1 MSEAAIRRLRFASGL
16 VLFAYISL
24 HLINHALG
32 VISLDLAERG
42 LGLAVVVWH
51 SRPGTVLLYGA
62 AAVHFGLALRTV
74 FLRRHWRLPL
84 IEIVRLA
91 SGFSLP
97 LLLIGHVV
105 TTRVAAVFFEI
116 PPSYARIVTLLV
128 ASGSQGWQLAL
139 LAPGWL
145 HGCLGLWISLRR
157 FAWAQRWRPVLVAL
171 VIAMPLVAALG
182 FLRMANEVDISPAV
196 VAMRQPAAALR
207 PGLAAWQTDLMR
219 GYLLALGLTL
229 VAGWLRHRWM
239 ARQEREI
246 RE

>member
-1 MSEAAIRRLRFASGL
+1 MTETAIRRLRLASGL

-42 LGLAVVVWH
+42 LGVAVAVWH
-51 SRPGTVLLYGA
+51 SWPGTVLLYGA
-62 AAVHFGLALRTV
+62 AAVHFVLALRTV
-74 FLRRHWRLPL
+74 FLRRHWTLPL

-91 SGFSLP
+91 SGFTLP

-105 TTRVAAVFFEI
+105 ATRVTAAFFGI
-116 PPSYARIVTLLV
+116 PPSYGRIVTLLV
-128 ASGSQGWQLAL
+128 ASGSEGWQLAL

-157 FAWAQRWRPVLVAL
+157 FAWAQRSKPAL
-171 VIAMPLVAALG
+171 IGLMIAMPLVAALG
-182 FLRMANEVDISPAV
+182 FFRMASEVDIGPVA

-207 PGLAAWQTDLMR
+207 PGLLAWQTGLMR
-219 GYLLALGLTL
+219 GYLLAVGLTL
-229 VAGWLRHRWM
+229 IAGQLRYRWM
-239 ARQEREI
+239 ARQDRET
-246 RE
+246 

>member
-1 MSEAAIRRLRFASGL
+1 MIETAIRRLRLASGL
-16 VLFAYISL
+16 VLFAYITL

-42 LGLAVVVWH
+42 LGLAVAVWH

-62 AAVHFGLALRTV
+62 AAVHFVLALRTV
-74 FLRRHWRLPL
+74 FLRRHWNLPP

-91 SGFSLP
+91 SGFTLP

-105 TTRVAAVFFEI
+105 ATRVSAAFFEI
-116 PPSYARIVTLLV
+116 PPSYGRIVTLLV
-128 ASGSQGWQLAL
+128 ASGSEGWQLAL

-157 FAWAQRWRPVLVAL
+157 LAWAQRSKPVLIAL
-171 VIAMPLVAALG
+171 VVAMPLVAALG
-182 FLRMANEVDISPAV
+182 FFRMASEVDISPVAV
-196 VAMRQPAAALR
+196 ALRQPAAGLR
-207 PGLAAWQTDLMR
+207 PGLAAWQTGLMR

-229 VAGWLRHRWM
+229 IAGQLRYRWL
-239 ARQEREI
+239 ARRGRET
-246 RE
+246 